1 MPGVFFGASS
11 GWVSGPGCRIYAE
24 HGRACDEVE
33 LCKEATRSPV
43 QSKQAQAESWP
54 MLVFNSL
61 PLARETRSSP
71 ARSLFRALNLVSGSG
86 RSGREGFGSVVA
98 RKQSSAH
105 RASDKPILTQWNTD
119 QLRTGRVGPCP
130 LAKVLHGSFL
140 PLVMFMP
147 TPAATHASSD
157 KTANLNKASRQFSL
171 SRLAVLSSSSCLED
185 YTPSNINTCACNLL
199 GLLRTTAWS
208 LTAFEKAA

>member
-1 MPGVFFGASS
+1 MPGVIFGASS

-119 QLRTGRVGPCP
+119 QLRTGRVHLQRCCM
-130 LAKVLHGSFL
+130 A
-140 PLVMFMP
+140 
-147 TPAATHASSD
+147 
-157 KTANLNKASRQFSL
+157 
-171 SRLAVLSSSSCLED
+171 LSSPLSCSCRPLQRHM
-185 YTPSNINTCACNLL
+185 
-199 GLLRTTAWS
+199 LRQTRRQTS
-208 LTAFEKAA
+208 TRLPDNSH